1 MSLTRLLPWFESF
14 LLIRWI
20 WRVAGDSSDYEHDR
34 RWDSFQSQVV
44 VISQCWGRASGGGEP
59 EQSHT
64 SPSCLD
70 TLSDS
75 LFPAKLKSHWS
86 LNPELLSHWSSRRRR
101 CRRVARGAG
110 ARWRHEAYSQQQ
122 KNIHSNNK
130 YSQPKMFKATKQ
142 YSQLKYSKQKIFT
155 EKKLNS

>member
-44 VISQCWGRASGGGEP
+44 VISQCRASGGEP

-122 KNIHSNNK
+122 KNIHSNK
-130 YSQPKMFKATKQ
+130 
-142 YSQLKYSKQKIFT
+142 KIFT
-155 EKKLNS
+155 AKNVQSNKTIFTAKIFKAKNIHRKKLNS